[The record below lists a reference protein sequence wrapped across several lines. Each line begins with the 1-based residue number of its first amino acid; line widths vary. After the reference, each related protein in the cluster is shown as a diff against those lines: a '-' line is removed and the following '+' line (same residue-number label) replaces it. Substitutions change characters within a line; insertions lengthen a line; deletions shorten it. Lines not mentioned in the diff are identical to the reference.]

1 MTLSL
6 AEEKQNKKIRK
17 KKREIGRYTSSFNV
31 PVNGCLADKRSE
43 KRAGH
48 QVEKLSEDGV
58 RALLATLQKHL
69 RLGVGPVQ
77 LEEQLGGLRLQRFHV
92 HLIPLRK
99 NKNKNKNKKQ
109 NNSTSFI

>member
-31 PVNGCLADKRSE
+31 PVNGCLADERSE

-99 NKNKNKNKKQ
+99 KQ
-109 NNSTSFI
+109 K